1 MTPQL
6 APPPKLADPEP
17 VEKRRSAF
25 KQRLVDVEC
34 GVRLGFRRDCTFFV
48 HFFVG
53 SIVIATGFV
62 LKLELWQWVTVV
74 LSLTMV
80 LTAEMFQQVLK
91 TILEAVGQ
99 YVPEAARRAERIGA
113 AAVFVAIVGTAITVG
128 MIFAQRLVEVFQ
140 G

>member
-6 APPPKLADPEP
+6 APPPKLAEQEP
-17 VEKRRSAF
+17 VAKRRSAF

-62 LKLELWQWVTVV
+62 LKLALWQWVTVV
-74 LSLTMV
+74 LSLTVV